1 MDKLA
6 DIIYDFPDR
15 YADRWETIMNPIKQG
30 RVSARDDLHF
40 FKLLNLTD
48 GTGNLSW
55 YEISRACSS

>member
-48 GTGNLSW
+48 GTGNLS
-55 YEISRACSS
+55 